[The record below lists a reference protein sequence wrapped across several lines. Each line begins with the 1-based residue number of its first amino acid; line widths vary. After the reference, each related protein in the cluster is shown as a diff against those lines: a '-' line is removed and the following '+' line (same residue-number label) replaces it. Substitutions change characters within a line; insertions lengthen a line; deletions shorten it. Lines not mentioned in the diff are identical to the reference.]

1 MSSIQE
7 RDQGY
12 RRGLVLGFTMAEIAI
27 LMIFVL
33 LLVLSILLGRKSKE
47 VEDLKEWVANLEL
60 NTSEELIRL
69 KKLERTLNLAAP
81 EDMREQPLPEVFR
94 ELVFVRQE
102 IVAAGIQATPNALQQ
117 VLKDSALAKK
127 ALAEL
132 AGQDGN
138 TLVEKNAGLVRENDN
153 LKSQIAN
160 LRRRAGAGG
169 RGLDHPPCWATP
181 DGRTEYIFDVV
192 LTSRGLILHDRETPP
207 GRINERN
214 KLPLDGFVFNKELSP
229 ELFSEITKPLYDWS
243 IKQSPECRF
252 VVRAIDTTGPTE
264 KALYKR
270 HMRVLEHHFY
280 KYEQVKA
287 SL

>member
-138 TLVEKNAGLVRENDN
+138 TLVEKNAGLVMQNKN
-153 LKSQIAN
+153 LKAQIAN
-160 LRRRAGAGG
+160 LQRRAGSGG

-192 LTSRGLILHDRETPP
+192 LTSRGLILHNRETPP
-207 GRINERN
+207 SRVDERN
-214 KLPLDGFVFNKELSP
+214 NLPLDGFVFDKELSP
-229 ELFSEITKPLYDWS
+229 ELFTEMTKPLYDWS

-252 VVRAIDTTGPTE
+252 VVRAIDTTGATE

-280 KYEQVKA
+280 KYEQVKE